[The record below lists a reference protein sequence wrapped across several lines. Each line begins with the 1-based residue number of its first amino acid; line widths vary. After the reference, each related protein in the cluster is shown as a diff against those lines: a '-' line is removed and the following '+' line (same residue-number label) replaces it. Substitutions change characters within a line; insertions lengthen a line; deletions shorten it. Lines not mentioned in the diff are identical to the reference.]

1 MRLTNASVI
10 RRIWSDQSDFQSDLI
25 ARVVADVNEAGQ
37 LIAAR
42 DLLIPLLQG
51 CDLSTPEHRW
61 RSIGELA
68 RLGGEGAIGSRVGTR
83 NWELWVGVWVVS
95 VTSPGD
101 RTDARVHQAL
111 ADGLALT
118 GAAWDDLSEAIM
130 EQLGFRVKEPFTLR
144 QYTDPWAPW
153 PPATHSA
160 RPAVT
165 SHRSCNV
172 RPDRTV
178 SSQEWTLMGIAL
190 EALAGQYLEIDPD
203 WRPRH

>member
-1 MRLTNASVI
+1 MILDAGLAILHEDGLRTGAEVTFKRVFDRVEEDTGVRLTNASVI

-25 ARVVADVNEAGQ
+25 ARVVADANEAGQ
-37 LIAAR
+37 LAAAR

-101 RTDARVHQAL
+101 GRTR
-111 ADGLALT
+111 G
-118 GAAWDDLSEAIM
+118 SI
-130 EQLGFRVKEPFTLR
+130 R
-144 QYTDPWAPW
+144 
-153 PPATHSA
+153 
-160 RPAVT
+160 
-165 SHRSCNV
+165 RS
-172 RPDRTV
+172 PTV
-178 SSQEWTLMGIAL
+178 
-190 EALAGQYLEIDPD
+190 
-203 WRPRH
+203 WR